1 MQAIKQKCSEH
12 QFVSLFLVTVLGF
25 VSGFP
30 LLLTGSTMQ
39 TWAVSKGLSLS
50 DVGFLS
56 IIGLPYLL
64 KWVWAPLIDKVNFF
78 AKSTLLIIVQFII
91 CFSLIGM
98 SLFAN
103 QIPYWQLFAV
113 FVAFF
118 SATQDLIIDA
128 YRIELL
134 STENYGIG
142 SALSSIGYRLGMIVA
157 GGIGLIL
164 AENNG
169 WQNTYMLAAL
179 IMLLMALCSAF
190 MPKIKVKKMGVF
202 SIREAFRDLLAK
214 KNAYFWLM
222 IVCFYRFSD
231 VVVANLGGAFLIQYC
246 NLSISEVGLIYKV
259 AGVIATI
266 FGSVI
271 AGLVLKKY
279 ELRQMLMFGAMLQC
293 IGFVPFFVLSNIKNF
308 SFLWCYFVIAFESLC
323 SGFAVTCVLA
333 LLMDWCNEKYLTTQ
347 FAWLSA
353 IVAVPRICMGG
364 FVGQFAT
371 SFGWS
376 NLFLLMIIIAMIVVI
391 MLAWINTK
399 ESKLL

>member
-1 MQAIKQKCSEH
+1 MQAIKEKCVEH
-12 QFVSLFLVTVLGF
+12 QFLSLFLVTILGF
-25 VSGFP
+25 FSGFP

-39 TWAVSKGLSLS
+39 AWAVSKGLSLS

-64 KWVWAPLIDKVNFF
+64 KWLWAPLIDKFNFF
-78 AKSTLLIIVQFII
+78 AKSTLLIIVQFVI

-103 QIPYWQLFAV
+103 QIAYWKLFAV

-134 STENYGIG
+134 SIENYGIG
-142 SALSSIGYRLGMIVA
+142 SALSSIGYRLGMIVS
-157 GGIGLIL
+157 GGVGLIL
-164 AENNG
+164 AESNG

-179 IMLLMALCSAF
+179 LMLLMALCSVF
-190 MPKIKVKKMGVF
+190 LPKIKVKNVGGF
-202 SIREAFRDLLAK
+202 SVKKAFSDLLSK
-214 KNAYFWLM
+214 KNACFWLM

-231 VVVANLGGAFLIQYC
+231 VVIANLGGAFLIQYC
-246 NLSISEVGLIYKV
+246 NLSISEVGVVYKV

-266 FGSVI
+266 FGSIV
-271 AGLVLKKY
+271 AGVFLKKH
-279 ELRQMLMFGAMLQC
+279 ELKQMLMFGAILQC
-293 IGFVPFFVLSNIKNF
+293 IGFVPFFVLANIKNF
-308 SFLWCYFVIAFESLC
+308 SSLWCYFVIAFESLC

-353 IVAVPRICMGG
+353 IVSAPRVCMGWL
-364 FVGQFAT
+364 VGQFVT

-376 NLFLLMIIIAMIVVI
+376 NLFLLMIIIAIAVII
-391 MLAWINTK
+391 MLAWINKK
-399 ESKLL
+399 EAKLL